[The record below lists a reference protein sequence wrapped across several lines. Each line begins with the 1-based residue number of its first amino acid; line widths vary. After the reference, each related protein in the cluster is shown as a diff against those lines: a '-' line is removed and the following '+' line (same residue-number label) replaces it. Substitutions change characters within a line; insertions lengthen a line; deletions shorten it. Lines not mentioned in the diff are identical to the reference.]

1 MLLDQSELI
10 LPFWKVTW
18 DLSFLGVL
26 GRQGEQKSISLGAE
40 LWPGAQ
46 RGGVSKREVGT
57 EKGSKCVCTHLHTHT
72 HTHTPERK
80 QQNYRGSSPGS
91 GLP

>member
-57 EKGSKCVCTHLHTHT
+57 EKGLLNSR
-72 HTHTPERK
+72 EM
-80 QQNYRGSSPGS
+80 
-91 GLP
+91 